1 MIADIQSNYEIII
14 QNQKSA
20 VLNGKLRTAQQRKS
34 TLVKIKQLLKL
45 HEQDILDAL
54 KKDMGKP
61 ETEAYSAE
69 LLFLYND
76 IDHQVKNLKYWM
88 RPESVGTSLFNTPG
102 SSYIYPEP
110 YGSVLVIAPW
120 NYPVQ
125 LLIAPAVAAI
135 AAGNAVIL
143 KPSEITSHTESL
155 MVDIFNSNF
164 EPEVLKVVAGDKQV
178 TKELIDSRP
187 DYIFFTGS
195 TAVGSIIMQQAAKY
209 LIPVTL
215 ELGGKSPCI
224 VHSDADIRVAAR
236 RIAWGK
242 CMNAGQTCIA
252 PDYLFVHQSQ
262 IETFKQA
269 FQTVINERYGAS
281 ALQNEDFTQIV
292 NLHHFDRLEKMIDG
306 DILLGG
312 KTDRS
317 RRSIEPTLILNPDES
332 HPAMQEEIFG
342 PILPIMTY
350 KNLEDVIQYI
360 NARPKPLALYLFSK
374 SKRIQDQVLSSTSS
388 GGVCINDTIMHIV
401 SNDMPFG
408 GVGASGIGSYHGKFG
423 FDTFSHKKAV
433 LKKSTW
439 IDPSIRYPPYKLNWR
454 KFEKLFL
461 WMAK

>member
-1 MIADIQSNYEIII
+1 MIADIQSKYEELF
-14 QNQKSA
+14 QSQKNA
-20 VLNGKLRTAQQRKS
+20 VLDGKLRTVQQRIALLTKM
-34 TLVKIKQLLKL
+34 KQLLKSN
-45 HEQDILDAL
+45 EQDILDAL

-76 IDHQVKNLKYWM
+76 IDHQVKHVKYWM
-88 RPESVGTSLFNTPG
+88 KPESVNTSLFNTPG

-110 YGSVLVIAPW
+110 YGSVLIIAPW

-135 AAGNAVIL
+135 AAGNAVVL
-143 KPSEITSHTESL
+143 KPSEITTHTEEL
-155 MVDIFNSNF
+155 MTRIINSSF
-164 EPEVLKVVAGDKQV
+164 DPDLIKVVCGDKNV
-178 TKELIDSRP
+178 TQELIDARP

-195 TAVGSIIMQQAAKY
+195 TAVGSIIMQQAAKH

-224 VHSDADIRVAAR
+224 VHDDADIQVAAR

-252 PDYLFVHQSQ
+252 PDYLFVHRSQ
-262 IETFKQA
+262 LEAFKKAFET
-269 FQTVINERYGAS
+269 VLHDRYGS
-281 ALQNEDFTQIV
+281 SILQNEDFTQIV
-292 NLHHFDRLEKMIDG
+292 NMHHFDRLERMLQG

-312 KTDRS
+312 KVDKS

-342 PILPIMTY
+342 PILPIMVY
-350 KNLEDVIQYI
+350 DNIANVIKYI

-374 SKRIQDQVLSSTSS
+374 SKKIQDQLLTSTSS

-433 LKKSTW
+433 LKKATW

-461 WMAK
+461 WMAR